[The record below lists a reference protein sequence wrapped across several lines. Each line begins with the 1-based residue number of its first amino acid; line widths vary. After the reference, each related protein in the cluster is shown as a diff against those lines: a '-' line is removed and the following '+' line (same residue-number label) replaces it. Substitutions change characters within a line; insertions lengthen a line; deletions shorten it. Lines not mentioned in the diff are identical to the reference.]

1 MVEKLKTGNPK
12 IIYPKNLILGE
23 GPIWMPDSKSLIWL
37 DIKGKS
43 LHTFTYI
50 TKTFK
55 EKNLGELNTENNY
68 NGLVFGIKNKLNQ
81 KVIKFY

>member
-1 MVEKLKTGNPK
+1 MMVVDPKTGQKVDFNSK
-12 IIYPKNLILGE
+12 NSIYE
-23 GPIWMPDSKSLIWL
+23 S
-37 DIKGKS
+37 
-43 LHTFTYI
+43 
-50 TKTFK
+50 FK